1 MIGIRQRLL
10 FAEECGWVAPDE
22 SGKALHT
29 SCKIEKCK
37 DHSQFVRFYH
47 CRSKII
53 PFSAIEMALASRNR
67 CRPREEIL
75 KETATHLGFLL
86 DEPCE
91 CKIMLKFLE
100 DEK

>member
-1 MIGIRQRLL
+1 
-10 FAEECGWVAPDE
+10 
-22 SGKALHT
+22 
-29 SCKIEKCK
+29 
-37 DHSQFVRFYH
+37 
-47 CRSKII
+47 
-53 PFSAIEMALASRNR
+53 MALASRNR